1 MPILEDQNEQN
12 VVECLLLNAHSFQ
25 NSFNNLI
32 RKENIVGIV
41 VFNILKNIAD
51 YPFDLFKI
59 RLKSV
64 VSELI

>member
-1 MPILEDQNEQN
+1 M
-12 VVECLLLNAHSFQ
+12 
-25 NSFNNLI
+25 
-32 RKENIVGIV
+32 GTV

-64 VSELI
+64 VNELIQLDILKFVQFMEHRIRQPSMIT